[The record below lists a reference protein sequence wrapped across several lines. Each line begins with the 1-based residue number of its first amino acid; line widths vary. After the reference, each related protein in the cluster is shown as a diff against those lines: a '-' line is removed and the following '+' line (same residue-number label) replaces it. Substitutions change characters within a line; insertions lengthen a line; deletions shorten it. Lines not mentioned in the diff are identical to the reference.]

1 MAAILLAALVTTW
14 SAESAI
20 NDFLHRNYPWP
31 EIKVELLSSASPAAD
46 ATPGE
51 VYLLRGSVPGRAVFV
66 IELSNGENVEYSA
79 NVEAYDYVVNNQR
92 PLFKGETISAN
103 DVYRVLLN
111 IRRIPNGAFSS
122 EKECV
127 GKIATHTLSANRTLT
142 EGLVAEAYNIKK
154 GQEVVMLYES
164 SGVRITAKGVVKE
177 DGYIG
182 KPVKVMNAS
191 SRKVVFATPIDGKT
205 VKVEDLR

>member
-1 MAAILLAALVTTW
+1 MVAFLLAALVTTW
-14 SAESAI
+14 SAESVI
-20 NDFLHRNYPWP
+20 NDFLRRDYPWP
-31 EIKVELLSSASPAAD
+31 EIKVELLSDASPTTGAA
-46 ATPGE
+46 PNG

-66 IELSNGENVEYSA
+66 IEFPNGENVEYSA
-79 NVEAYDYVVNNQR
+79 NVEAFDYVVNNQR
-92 PLFKGETISAN
+92 PLVKGETISAE
-103 DVYRVLLN
+103 DVYRVLVN
-111 IRRIPNGAFSS
+111 IRRIPNGAFAS

-127 GKIATHTLSANRTLT
+127 GKIATHTIPANRTLT

-164 SGVRITAKGVVKE
+164 FGVRITAKGIVKE

-191 SRKVVFATPIDGKT
+191 SRKVVLATPVDGKT